1 MEDEEMQPV
10 EDEAMD
16 QASDDESDDSSEED
30 TAAKDQ
36 LFSELEQRVVMHF
49 QTFRLSVSH

>member
-49 QTFRLSVSH
+49 QTFRLSLE